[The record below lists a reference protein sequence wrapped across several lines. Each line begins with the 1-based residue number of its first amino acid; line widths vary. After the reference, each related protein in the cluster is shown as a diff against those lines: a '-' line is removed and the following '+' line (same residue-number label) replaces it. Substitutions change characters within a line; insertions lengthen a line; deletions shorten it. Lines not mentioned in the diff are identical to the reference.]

1 VDTSVLASA
10 LAASSV
16 LVWVAGRRFNLPGG
30 MKLKGNSEE
39 ILIKAGNRFGNEIN
53 RNLLNHKL
61 TQADIDMEPEYFIGL
76 QIALPVVAITASLPF
91 MLAGL
96 VHIYWVVL
104 PVIIIYFVPG
114 VWLNKKAKNRVNAIR
129 ADVPEFCIL
138 LSNAMESGADLLMAL
153 EEVTASMK
161 GELAKEIN
169 KTLADIAT
177 GDSRAAAF
185 NKLAKR
191 CGVPELTGLVRK
203 ITQVMRYGS
212 ETLPN
217 MVKHHAEKIR
227 SQQRHDAQKTA
238 GELTIKLLFPIIIF
252 ILMPLFGF
260 LGFPVL
266 WHMLKAFA

>member
-1 VDTSVLASA
+1 MDASILASV

-16 LVWVAGRRFNLPGG
+16 LVWTAGRRFDLPGG
-30 MKLKGNSEE
+30 MKLRGNSEE
-39 ILIKAGNRFGNEIN
+39 ILLKAGNRFGNDIN
-53 RNLLNHKL
+53 RNLLKQKL

-76 QIALPVVAITASLPF
+76 RIALPVVAVTALLPF

-96 VHIYWVVL
+96 IHIFWVAL
-104 PVIIIYFVPG
+104 PALLLYFAPG
-114 VWLNKKAKNRVNAIR
+114 VWLNRKAKNRVNAIR

-138 LSNAMESGADLLMAL
+138 LSNAMESGADLILAL

-161 GELAKEIN
+161 GELAREIN

-177 GDSRAAAF
+177 GDSRAVAF

-203 ITQVMRYGS
+203 ITQAMRYGS
-212 ETLPN
+212 ETLPD

-227 SQQRHDAQKTA
+227 SQQRHEAQKTA

-252 ILMPLFGF
+252 ILLPLFGF

>member
-1 VDTSVLASA
+1 VDTSILASA

-39 ILIKAGNRFGNEIN
+39 LLTKAGNRFGNELN
-53 RNLLNHKL
+53 RNLLKQKL

-76 QIALPVVAITASLPF
+76 QVALPVVEITALLPF
-91 MLAGL
+91 MFAGL
-96 VHIYWVVL
+96 VHIYLVVL
-104 PVIIIYFVPG
+104 PAIILYFAPG
-114 VWLNKKAKNRVNAIR
+114 VWLNKKAQKRVNAIR

-161 GELAKEIN
+161 GELAREIN

-177 GDSRAAAF
+177 GDSRVVAL

-203 ITQVMRYGS
+203 ITQAMRYGS
-212 ETLPN
+212 ETLPD

-227 SQQRHDAQKTA
+227 SQQRHEAQKTA

-252 ILMPLFGF
+252 ILLPLSGSWASRYC
-260 LGFPVL
+260 GTC
-266 WHMLKAFA
+266 